1 MGWELGGGRGA
12 VLQSAKV
19 QDQLPLRK
27 MVFDSPVNKECLNN
41 LTTTFATVHLEIT
54 NDVESQIRC
63 QRFDHLPLLTSVTK
77 PGICFGR
84 GGGHNVHLGITGPAS
99 AHVSPRLNLN
109 LPGPISPA
117 NQSATSIY

>member
-1 MGWELGGGRGA
+1 MGGGGGA

-27 MVFDSPVNKECLNN
+27 MVFDSPVNN

-63 QRFDHLPLLTSVTK
+63 HHFDHLPLLTSVTK
-77 PGICFGR
+77 PGICFGS